1 MKLPLVLIL
10 VLAGLTARVLSTS
23 PDQIAYDWDAWWK
36 TNDLVTIM
44 LVVSLIGTSLSCVV
58 WWLLEALLE
67 WSRHR

>member
-10 VLAGLTARVLSTS
+10 VLVGLTARVLSVNS
-23 PDQIAYDWDAWWK
+23 NQIAYNWDAWWS

-58 WWLLEALLE
+58 WWLLEVLLE